1 MSERIGV
8 YPGSFDPAT
17 VGHEDMIRR
26 AAGLFD
32 RLIVA
37 VLNNPAKRGFFTV
50 DQRVAMLEKITAD
63 LPNVTVDRWDGLLV
77 DFVKREG
84 ACAVVR
90 GLRQVSDFETELT
103 MAQANSRLLP
113 GMETVFLMT
122 RPEQGC
128 ISSSVV
134 REIATFGGDVSQF
147 VPGCIA
153 GDVAALTAGAN
164 ERKGEDER

>member
-1 MSERIGV
+1 MSERIGI

-26 AAGLFD
+26 AAKLFD

-37 VLNNPAKRGFFTV
+37 VLHNPAKRGFFPV
-50 DQRVAMLEKITAD
+50 EERVRMLRKLTAD
-63 LPNVTVDRWDGLLV
+63 LPNVTVDAWDGLLV
-77 DFVKREG
+77 DFVKETG
-84 ACAVVR
+84 ASAVVR
-90 GLRQVSDFETELT
+90 GLRQVSDFETEMT
-103 MAQANSRLLP
+103 MAQANSRMLP

-134 REIATFGGDVSQF
+134 REIASFGGDVSQF
-147 VPGCIA
+147 VPACIA
-153 GDVAALTAGAN
+153 ADVMAPHAGKN
-164 ERKGEDER
+164 ER

>member
-1 MSERIGV
+1 MNERIGI

-26 AAGLFD
+26 AAQLFD
-32 RLIVA
+32 KLIVA
-37 VLNNPAKRGFFTV
+37 VLHNPAKRGAFPV
-50 DQRVAMLEKITAD
+50 EQRLHMLRKITAE
-63 LPNVTVDRWDGLLV
+63 LPNVTVARWDGLLV
-77 DFVKREG
+77 DLVKREG

-90 GLRQVSDFETELT
+90 GLRQVSDFETEMT

-122 RPEQGC
+122 KPEQGC

-134 REIATFGGDVSQF
+134 REIASFGGDVSHF
-147 VPGCIA
+147 VPACIIE
-153 GDVAALTAGAN
+153 DVTALAV
-164 ERKGEDER
+164 KGEDKR

>member
-1 MSERIGV
+1 MKERVAI

-26 AAGLFD
+26 AAKLFD

-37 VLNNPAKRGFFTV
+37 VLNNPAKRGAFPV
-50 DQRVAMLEKITAD
+50 EERLRMLEKITASLD
-63 LPNVTVDRWDGLLV
+63 NVTVARWDGLLV
-77 DFVKREG
+77 DFVKQEG
-84 ACAVVR
+84 ASAVVR

-122 RPEQGC
+122 RPEEGC

-134 REIATFGGDVSQF
+134 REIASFGGDVGPF
-147 VPGCIA
+147 VPECIA
-153 GDVAALTAGAN
+153 EDVAALAVN
-164 ERKGEDER
+164 VRKGEEKR

>member
-1 MSERIGV
+1 MSERIAV

-26 AAGLFD
+26 AAAQFD

-37 VLNNPAKRGFFTV
+37 VLHNPSKRGYFPV
-50 DQRVAMLEKITAD
+50 EQRVRMLEKVAAD
-63 LPNVTVDRWDGLLV
+63 LPNVTVATWDGLLV

-90 GLRQVSDFETELT
+90 GLRQVSDFEIEMT

-113 GMETVFLMT
+113 GMETIFLMT

-134 REIATFGGDVSQF
+134 REVASFGGDVSAF
-147 VPGCIA
+147 VPACILE
-153 GDVAALTAGAN
+153 DVTAHFGKN
-164 ERKGEDER
+164 RE

>member
-1 MSERIGV
+1 MNERVAI

-26 AAGLFD
+26 AAKLFD

-37 VLNNPAKRGFFTV
+37 VLHNPAKRGFFTV
-50 DQRVAMLEKITAD
+50 EERVGMLEKITAD
-63 LPNVTVDRWDGLLV
+63 LPNVTVARWEGLLV
-77 DFVKREG
+77 DFVKQEG

-90 GLRQVSDFETELT
+90 GLRQVSDFETEMT
-103 MAQANSRLLP
+103 MAQANSRMLP

-134 REIATFGGDVSQF
+134 REIASFGGDVSQF
-147 VPGCIA
+147 VPSCIA
-153 GDVAALTAGAN
+153 ADVMSPRAKA
-164 ERKGEDER
+164 

>member
-1 MSERIGV
+1 MNERIGI

-17 VGHEDMIRR
+17 IGHEDMIRR
-26 AAGLFD
+26 AAQLFD

-37 VLNNPAKRGFFTV
+37 VLHNPAKKGAFPV
-50 DQRVAMLEKITAD
+50 EQRLGMLEKITAD
-63 LPNVTVDRWDGLLV
+63 MPNVTVARWDGLLV
-77 DFVKREG
+77 DFVSQEG

-90 GLRQVSDFETELT
+90 GLRQVSDFEVEMT

-122 RPEQGC
+122 KPEQGC

-134 REIATFGGDVSQF
+134 REIAAFGGDVRPF
-147 VPGCIA
+147 VPACIVE
-153 GDVAALTAGAN
+153 DVTALAV
-164 ERKGEDER
+164 KGEEKT

>member
-1 MSERIGV
+1 MKERVAV

-26 AAGLFD
+26 AAALFD

-37 VLNNPAKRGFFTV
+37 VLHNPAKRGFFPV
-50 DQRVAMLEKITAD
+50 EERVRMLEKVAAD
-63 LPNVTVDRWDGLLV
+63 LPNVTVEHWDGLLV
-77 DFVKREG
+77 DFMRRKG

-90 GLRQVSDFETELT
+90 GLRQVSDFETEMT
-103 MAQANSRLLP
+103 MAQVNSRLLP

-134 REIATFGGDVSQF
+134 REVASFGGDVSQF
-147 VPGCIA
+147 VPACIA
-153 GDVAALTAGAN
+153 EDVRGSV
-164 ERKGEDER
+164 

>member
-1 MSERIGV
+1 MMERVGV

-26 AAGLFD
+26 AARLFD

-37 VLNNPAKRGFFTV
+37 VLHNPAKRGFFPV
-50 DQRVAMLEKITAD
+50 EERVRMLEKITAD

-77 DFVKREG
+77 DFMRQTG
-84 ACAVVR
+84 ASAVVR
-90 GLRQVSDFETELT
+90 GLRQVSDFETEMT
-103 MAQANSRLLP
+103 MAQANSRMLP

-134 REIATFGGDVSQF
+134 REIAAFGGDVSPF
-147 VPGCIA
+147 VPACIA
-153 GDVAALTAGAN
+153 ADVMAAHAARN
-164 ERKGEDER
+164 ER

>member
-1 MSERIGV
+1 MKERVAV

-26 AAGLFD
+26 AAAMFD

-37 VLNNPAKRGFFTV
+37 VLHNPSKRGCFPV
-50 DQRVAMLEKITAD
+50 RERVRMLEKIVAG
-63 LPNVTVDRWDGLLV
+63 LPNVTVACWDGLLV
-77 DFVKREG
+77 DFVRQEG

-90 GLRQVSDFETELT
+90 GLRQVSDFETEMT

-113 GMETVFLMT
+113 GMETIFLMT

-153 GDVAALTAGAN
+153 QDVATLKN
-164 ERKGEDER
+164 K

>member
-1 MSERIGV
+1 MKERVAI

-26 AAGLFD
+26 AAQLFD

-37 VLNNPAKRGFFTV
+37 VLNNPAKRGAFPV
-50 DQRVAMLEKITAD
+50 EDRLRMLKKITAP
-63 LPNVTVDRWDGLLV
+63 LPNVTVARWDGLLV

-134 REIATFGGDVSQF
+134 REIATFGGDVGPF
-147 VPGCIA
+147 VPACIA
-153 GDVAALTAGAN
+153 EDVAALAARD
-164 ERKGEDER
+164 RKGEDKR

>member
-1 MSERIGV
+1 MAERIAI

-17 VGHEDMIRR
+17 VGHEDIIRR
-26 AAGLFD
+26 GAALFD

-37 VLNNPAKRGFFTV
+37 VLHNPSKRGCFPV
-50 DQRVAMLEKITAD
+50 EERIHMLEKITAA
-63 LPNVTVDRWDGLLV
+63 LPGVTVTAWDGLLV
-77 DFVKREG
+77 DLVRREG

-90 GLRQVSDFETELT
+90 GLRQVSDFEAEMT
-103 MAQANSRLLP
+103 MAQANGRLLP

-134 REIATFGGDVSQF
+134 REIAAFGGKIEGF
-147 VPGCIA
+147 VPACIIQ
-153 GDVAALTAGAN
+153 DVVEGIGRIKEEGT
-164 ERKGEDER
+164 

>member
-1 MSERIGV
+1 MSERIAV

-26 AAGLFD
+26 AAAQFD

-37 VLNNPAKRGFFTV
+37 VLHNPAKRGFFPV
-50 DQRVAMLEKITAD
+50 EERVRMLEKITAD

-77 DFVKREG
+77 DFVKKTG
-84 ACAVVR
+84 ATAVVR
-90 GLRQVSDFETELT
+90 GLRQVSDFETEMT

-134 REIATFGGDVSQF
+134 REIASFGGDVSQF
-147 VPGCIA
+147 VPA
-153 GDVAALTAGAN
+153 RVAEDIRAAC
-164 ERKGEDER
+164 ESKGECKR

>member
-1 MSERIGV
+1 MKERIAI

-26 AAGLFD
+26 AAALYD

-37 VLNNPAKRGFFTV
+37 VLHNPAKRGYFSV
-50 DQRVAMLEKITAD
+50 EERVRMLEKITAD
-63 LPNVTVDRWDGLLV
+63 LPNVTVAKWDGLLV
-77 DFVKREG
+77 DFVKQED

-90 GLRQVSDFETELT
+90 GLRQVSDFETEMT
-103 MAQANSRLLP
+103 MAQANSRMLS

-122 RPEQGC
+122 RPDQGC

-134 REIATFGGDVSQF
+134 REIAAFGGDVSHF
-147 VPGCIA
+147 VPEAIVDEVQA
-153 GDVAALTAGAN
+153 GPKR
-164 ERKGEDER
+164 EGEDRQ

>member
-1 MSERIGV
+1 MKERIAV

-26 AAGLFD
+26 AAALFD

-37 VLNNPAKRGFFTV
+37 VLHNPAKRGFFPV
-50 DQRVAMLEKITAD
+50 EERMRMLEKICAG
-63 LPNVTVDRWDGLLV
+63 LPNVTVARWDGLLV
-77 DFVKREG
+77 ELVKREG

-90 GLRQVSDFETELT
+90 GLRQVSDFETEMT

-134 REIATFGGDVSQF
+134 REIASFGGDVSHF
-147 VPGCIA
+147 VPACIVD
-153 GDVAALTAGAN
+153 DVAK
-164 ERKGEDER
+164 RSSKGEDKR

>member
-1 MSERIGV
+1 MKERVAV

-26 AAGLFD
+26 AAAMFD

-37 VLNNPAKRGFFTV
+37 VLHNPAKRGCFPV
-50 DQRVAMLEKITAD
+50 DERVRMLEKIVAG
-63 LPNVTVDRWDGLLV
+63 LPNVTVACWDGLLV
-77 DFVKREG
+77 DFVRQEG

-90 GLRQVSDFETELT
+90 GLRQVSDFETEMT

-113 GMETVFLMT
+113 GMETIFLMT

-153 GDVAALTAGAN
+153 QDVATLKN
-164 ERKGEDER
+164 R

>member
-1 MSERIGV
+1 MKERIAV

-26 AAGLFD
+26 AAALFD

-37 VLNNPAKRGFFTV
+37 VLHNPAKRGFFPV
-50 DQRVAMLEKITAD
+50 EERMRMLEKICAG
-63 LPNVTVDRWDGLLV
+63 LPNVTVARWDGLLV
-77 DFVKREG
+77 ELVKREG

-90 GLRQVSDFETELT
+90 GLRQVSDFETEMT

-134 REIATFGGDVSQF
+134 REIASFGGDVSHF
-147 VPGCIA
+147 VPACIVD
-153 GDVAALTAGAN
+153 DVAKRAS
-164 ERKGEDER
+164 KGEDKR

>member
-1 MSERIGV
+1 MKERVAV

-26 AAGLFD
+26 AAALFD

-37 VLNNPAKRGFFTV
+37 VLNNPSKRGCFPV
-50 DQRVAMLEKITAD
+50 EERVRMLGKIVAG
-63 LPNVTVDRWDGLLV
+63 LPNVTVARWDGLLV
-77 DFVKREG
+77 DFVRQQG

-90 GLRQVSDFETELT
+90 GLRQVSDFETEMT

-113 GMETVFLMT
+113 GMETIFLMT

-153 GDVAALTAGAN
+153 EDVAAL
-164 ERKGEDER
+164 KSK